1 MSAPTLEDVKAMQ
14 AIGGGLDEILNGKQ
28 RPKPNGFV
36 LLVFSSDG
44 KLGERTNYVSNCARA
59 DMIVALK
66 EVLARFEG
74 QPEISGRA

>member
-1 MSAPTLEDVKAMQ
+1 MSAPTLEDVKTMQ
-14 AIGGGLDEILNGKQ
+14 IIAGGLDQILNGNQ

-59 DMIVALK
+59 DMIVAMK

-74 QPEISGRA
+74 QAEVSGRA